1 MIIYN
6 NSIIAYCYIV
16 CTLVYTL
23 VYTSTRDYIVI
34 DSTSITAF

>member
-6 NSIIAYCYIV
+6 NSILAYCYIV
-16 CTLVYTL
+16 CTL